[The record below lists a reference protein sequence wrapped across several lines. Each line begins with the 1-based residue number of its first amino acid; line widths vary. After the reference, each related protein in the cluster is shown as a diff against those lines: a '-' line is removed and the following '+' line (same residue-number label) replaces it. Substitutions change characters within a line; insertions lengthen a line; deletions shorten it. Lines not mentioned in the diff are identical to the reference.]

1 MQQGDVAA
9 AASPKL
15 YVCLNVRGKN
25 MDKFLQLLIPGIVLG
40 CTYGLLA
47 LSCSII
53 YKASGLM
60 SFMQGAV
67 LTLGAFLGLTFY
79 SFLGIPF
86 LLSLLLTTAIAFG
99 FGILL
104 EKGVIRVMLNRH
116 VTAAYIVLSTI
127 AISYI
132 IQNGSQIAWGTIPLY
147 FPSIFNVMTVKILG
161 VNIQPEAIL
170 CVIVS
175 VICMALMHLF
185 MTKTRFG
192 TAMRAAAMDAK
203 AAESCGIDVSLSTGV
218 TWGLSAALAAVAGML
233 IGPIY
238 GVYTTLGA
246 TLGRKGFSSA
256 VIGGYGNMYGAIVG
270 GIFLGVVENCVAGY
284 ISSNYR
290 NLIAYIILIVFLFL
304 RPTGIFNEKAIQD
317 V

>member
-1 MQQGDVAA
+1 
-9 AASPKL
+9 
-15 YVCLNVRGKN
+15 

-60 SFMQGAV
+60 SFMQGDV

-86 LLSLLLTTAIAFG
+86 LPSLLLTTAIAFG

-147 FPSIFNVMTVKILG
+147 YPSIFNVMTVKILG